1 MRVVNS
7 TTVLEDRLRDG
18 KITTGADAGASF
30 TSQEM
35 HKQVCLFVFRGH
47 DGFVI
52 TRIHNKYFSYKT
64 CYKLPLKNR
73 SCGKPD

>member
-35 HKQVCLFVFRGH
+35 HKQVMLFVC
-47 DGFVI
+47 FVLLI
-52 TRIHNKYFSYKT
+52 SFIYDSYLFINNHKFWRDFSGRK
-64 CYKLPLKNR
+64 
-73 SCGKPD
+73 